1 MSARLGLGIIVLNDA
16 RLRLRSVD
24 DHKLDLADLH
34 ALILQYGFLGQ
45 QIGNHLTE
53 LRWCCLGHRL

>member
-1 MSARLGLGIIVLNDA
+1 MINGAG
-16 RLRLRSVD
+16 LRLRSVD

-53 LRWCCLGHRL
+53 LRWFCLGHRL